1 MNIIEVENLSKTYKK
16 GKNAVKA
23 LENVSFCVEK
33 GEFVAITGPS
43 GSGKSTLM
51 NILGCLD
58 RQSFGMYYLKG
69 EDISRLNSAALAKLR
84 NRSIGFIFQSC
95 DLVAELTAEENVW
108 LPLYYRGIA
117 AKERKAAARLAL
129 EQVGL
134 SHRADH
140 LPKALSGGQRQ
151 RVAIARAIAAKP
163 DVILADEPTG
173 SLDCDTRDEIIQIL
187 KQIADEGNTVI
198 TITHDISLASSAK
211 RVLTIRNGHL
221 HQKG

>member
-1 MNIIEVENLSKTYKK
+1 MKIIEVQGLTKIYKAHK
-16 GKNAVKA
+16 STLKA
-23 LENVSFCVEK
+23 LENVSFSVNK

-69 EDISRLNSAALAKLR
+69 EDVSRYKGNALAKLR

-95 DLVAELTAEENVW
+95 DLVSELTAEENVW
-108 LPLYYRGIA
+108 LPLYYRGVP
-117 AKERKAAARLAL
+117 AKERKALALEAL

-134 SHRADH
+134 SDRANH
-140 LPKALSGGQRQ
+140 LPKTLSGGQRQ
-151 RVAIARAIAAKP
+151 RVAIARAIASKP

-173 SLDCDTRDEIIQIL
+173 SLDCQSRDEIIGLL
-187 KQIADEGNTVI
+187 KQTVANGNTVI
-198 TITHDISLASSAK
+198 AITHDLTLANSAQ
-211 RVLTIRNGHL
+211 RMLTIRDGRL
-221 HQKG
+221 HQEG